1 MELLAGPQVDR
12 HNLSL
17 LLVPRHTLQMLYHAY
32 GVPLAHDGLLHLPLG
47 LLGIGAPEDSAPA
60 TIALRVLSV
69 SSNLDQITLDVH
81 SVYISGY
88 VPEQEVQVERSRKQ
102 TVVKKSVKKIEANAS
117 DNDKLFIHILVTNA
131 LDGQE
136 IGESKIELD
145 ELIDPN
151 LADLAK
157 EFCVCLNRS
166 HLIDSIT
173 QKKIIGKSTAE

>member
-1 MELLAGPQVDR
+1 MNPELVVD
-12 HNLSL
+12 
-17 LLVPRHTLQMLYHAY
+17 
-32 GVPLAHDGLLHLPLG
+32 LG
-47 LLGIGAPEDSAPA
+47 L
-60 TIALRVLSV
+60 V
-69 SSNLDQITLDVH
+69 NH
-81 SVYISGY
+81 SGY

-117 DNDKLFIHILVTNA
+117 DNEKLFIHILVTNA

-166 HLIDSIT
+166 HLIDSMT
-173 QKKIIGKSTAE
+173 KKRISGKSAAE